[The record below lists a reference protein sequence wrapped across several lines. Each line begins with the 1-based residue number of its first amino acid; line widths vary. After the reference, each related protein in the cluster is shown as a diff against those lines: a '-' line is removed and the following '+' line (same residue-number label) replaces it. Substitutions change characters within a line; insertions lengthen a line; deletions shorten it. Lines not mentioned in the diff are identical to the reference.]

1 MSQPKGTALV
11 VDDFDDGRALL
22 TYVLTTAGYHVI
34 EAANGTE
41 TLARMD
47 DAPDLVILDVHLPDI
62 DGFEVC
68 RRIKADVRNA
78 LTPVVMVSAVFS
90 RTEHCVRGLSGG
102 ADAYLPKPFEP
113 ELLVATA
120 EALMR
125 HRLGERE
132 LAHRN
137 RLLRMENELTR
148 MLAEPA
154 CIEDDP
160 TGFLHATA
168 EALDADLA
176 EFWRVEPGDGV
187 LVRAGA
193 WYGTE
198 IDGTS
203 LDRASE
209 EVRLG
214 HGIGGAGWREALST
228 QLARSRAA
236 AAEALG
242 LRSATVVPL
251 FARETITGAL
261 VLFHRRARK
270 PEEDSRQLLAEV
282 RNCIWHFLE
291 RPGAAQAFGLAK
303 DEPSDG
309 SKTVANR
316 VTPSV
321 VHALRNLLFVIGARA
336 ELLMEALPAEI
347 PRRRDLDTIMDATKR
362 AAELLQRP
370 RGGEPAGRPPAA

>member
-11 VDDFDDGRALL
+11 VDDFDDGRTLL
-22 TYVLTTAGYHVI
+22 NCVLTTAGYHVI

-125 HRLGERE
+125 QRFSERE

-154 CIEDDP
+154 CVEDDP
-160 TGFLHATA
+160 TGFLHAAA

-187 LVRAGA
+187 LVRAGV
-193 WYGTE
+193 WHGTE

-209 EVRLG
+209 EMRLG
-214 HGIGGAGWREALST
+214 PAIGGAGWREALST
-228 QLARSRAA
+228 QLARLRAA

-242 LRSATVVPL
+242 LRSATVIPL
-251 FARETITGAL
+251 FVRETITGAL

-270 PEEDSRQLLAEV
+270 PEEETRRLLAEV

-303 DEPSDG
+303 DEPRDG
-309 SKTVANR
+309 SRKAPNGVA
-316 VTPSV
+316 PSV
-321 VHALRNLLFVIGARA
+321 AHALRNLLFVIGARA

-362 AAELLQRP
+362 ASDLLKRP
-370 RGGEPAGRPPAA
+370 RGGEHAGRPPKT

>member
-125 HRLGERE
+125 QRLSERE

-154 CIEDDP
+154 CVEDDP
-160 TGFLHATA
+160 TGFLHAAA

-176 EFWRVEPGDGV
+176 EFWRVEPDGV
-187 LVRAGA
+187 LMRAGA
-193 WYGTE
+193 WYGSE
-198 IDGTS
+198 IDGTP

-209 EVRLG
+209 LRLG
-214 HGIGGAGWREALST
+214 LGIDTAQWREALST
-228 QLARSRAA
+228 QLARARTA

-242 LRSATVVPL
+242 LRSATVIPL
-251 FARETITGAL
+251 FVGETITGAL

-270 PEEDSRQLLAEV
+270 PEEETRRLLTEV

-291 RPGAAQAFGLAK
+291 RPGAAQAFGLAT
-303 DEPSDG
+303 DEPSAG
-309 SKTVANR
+309 PKKAPIGVA
-316 VTPSV
+316 PSV
-321 VHALRNLLFVIGARA
+321 AHALRNLLFVIGARA
-336 ELLMEALPAEI
+336 ELLMEALPTEI
-347 PRRRDLDTIMDATKR
+347 PRRQDLDTIMDATKR
-362 AAELLQRP
+362 ASDLLHQRP
-370 RGGEPAGRPPAA
+370 RGQEHASRPPAA